1 MKNWCSIIHQRS
13 WDSISKTKGFAQFVA
28 IEFIWENF
36 VEPRRK
42 KKQSFWL
49 NEPLQL
55 SLVPQKKHLNATKIG
70 SLGLNSEK
78 LHTWIGLLFLF
89 SRFSSNSNFMYGNLC
104 AIQIEACTQTK
115 DATTVQR
122 WIERMTE
129 ICMLPKMFI
138 QNKQILLYQSENET
152 EWNFL

>member
-1 MKNWCSIIHQRS
+1 MFNYSPTFMRQYFQNGRFCSICCD
-13 WDSISKTKGFAQFVA
+13 WVYLGKLCWAM
-28 IEFIWENF
+28 
-36 VEPRRK
+36 K
-42 KKQSFWL
+42 KRVKEKKPSFWL

-104 AIQIEACTQTK
+104 AIQMEACTQTK

-129 ICMLPKMFI
+129 ICMLPKMYT